1 MNIRKF
7 IGGTSRDAL
16 RLVREALGADAVVLS
31 NRTLDDGS
39 VEIVAL
45 ADRDLAAIAPA
56 DAAAAQGLGGSG
68 AQGGQGGPFAQPS
81 AAMTQMPRTPRAAS
95 GAAPAALAAPIG
107 GANPYASGMPDVFSS
122 VFGASPEVGAEK
134 GGANADADAD
144 GDHAADTAVSLGQEA
159 SAASAAIAPLS
170 PSSRAA
176 AGQQA
181 AQSPMPATLQST
193 MQAAQLA
200 QQAMPGQQTPLQMA
214 LQAATESL
222 ATPAFAPSFASTAP
236 AANASAPAVARE
248 AAARLEQAAAAHTSD
263 VPRTMAESNPWLID
277 HARRIANQQNAPR
290 VPAMTPATAAARGL
304 GNVADPV
311 LPPDV
316 DASTPDWA
324 LEAAH
329 VAARR
334 AAQRLG
340 HGPEAAGP
348 APTSSKNADAAQTVS
363 EAIRARIEQVVNETV
378 MNELAS
384 MRGMMEEQFA
394 GLLWGERQ
402 RRSPVQGALTKQ
414 LFAAGF
420 SAQLVKMMIDRLPE
434 VETEEAGMEW
444 LQSVLESNLPVLEDE
459 EALMERGGVFAL
471 MGPTGVG
478 KTTTTAKL
486 AARCVMRFGASKVAL
501 LTTDSYRIGGHE
513 QLRIFGKILG
523 VSVHAVR
530 DGADLQLALTELK
543 NKHIVLIDTIG
554 MSQRDRA
561 VADQIAMLCGAGR
574 PVRRLLLLS
583 ATNHGDTLNEVVQA
597 YQSENA
603 PLTGCILTKLD
614 EATNLGSA
622 LDTVLRYKLP
632 VHYVSTGQ
640 KVPENLYVATRRFLI
655 RSAFCIP
662 RESSPFVPH
671 EDDIPALLSALSTR
685 SNSQAPEVRFG

>member
-45 ADRDLAAIAPA
+45 ADSDLAAIAPA
-56 DAAAAQGLGGSG
+56 DAAAAAGQPLASATKLGR
-68 AQGGQGGPFAQPS
+68 P
-81 AAMTQMPRTPRAAS
+81 AAFPGTSTP
-95 GAAPAALAAPIG
+95 GAAAAAG
-107 GANPYASGMPDVFSS
+107 GANPYAGGVPDVFSS
-122 VFGASPEVGAEK
+122 VFGASPEVGAQPGAALPWADASDDSDDDGDDAAVSIAFEGMQK
-134 GGANADADAD
+134 PAVYGTPAQTGPAGMPGQTQHAAAPMSGAHANVAANA
-144 GDHAADTAVSLGQEA
+144 AAAGATAAAAQ
-159 SAASAAIAPLS
+159 SAASPIPPL
-170 PSSRAA
+170 A
-176 AGQQA
+176 AGA
-181 AQSPMPATLQST
+181 ART
-193 MQAAQLA
+193 AQRPLA
-200 QQAMPGQQTPLQMA
+200 P
-214 LQAATESL
+214 
-222 ATPAFAPSFASTAP
+222 
-236 AANASAPAVARE
+236 RE
-248 AAARLEQAAAAHTSD
+248 AAAMLEQAAAQSILPDPPPIA
-263 VPRTMAESNPWLID
+263 PRGQRTMAETNPWLID
-277 HARRIANQQNAPR
+277 HARRIANQQE
-290 VPAMTPATAAARGL
+290 AARAAGISPADAIAKGL
-304 GNVADPV
+304 GMPADPI

-316 DASTPDWA
+316 DASTPEWA
-324 LEAAH
+324 REAAE

-334 AAQRLG
+334 AAARLG
-340 HGPEAAGP
+340 HGPEAVGPAPSAASANDAGAAGP
-348 APTSSKNADAAQTVS
+348 AANAAQTVS
-363 EAIRARIEQVVNETV
+363 EAIRTRIEQVVNETV
-378 MNELAS
+378 MHELAS

-420 SAQLVKMMIDRLPE
+420 SAQLVKMMIDRMPA
-434 VETEEAGMEW
+434 VETDEAGMEW
-444 LQSVLESNLPVLEDE
+444 IQSVLESNLPVLENE

-486 AARCVMRFGASKVAL
+486 AARCVMRFGASRVAL

-574 PVRRLLLLS
+574 PVQRLLLLS
-583 ATNHGDTLNEVVQA
+583 ATSHGDTLNEVVQA
-597 YQSENA
+597 YQSSPDKA

-640 KVPENLYVATRRFLI
+640 KVPENLYVATRRFLV
-655 RSAFCIP
+655 RSAFCVP
-662 RESSPFVPH
+662 REHSPFVPH
-671 EDDIPALLSALSTR
+671 EDDIPALLSALSLRTG
-685 SNSQAPEVRFG
+685 SQSPEVQFG

>member
-31 NRTLDDGS
+31 NRALDDGT

-45 ADRDLAAIAPA
+45 ADSDLAAITPA
-56 DAAAAQGLGGSG
+56 DAAKLGSSQLQ
-68 AQGGQGGPFAQPS
+68 ALA
-81 AAMTQMPRTPRAAS
+81 PRTQRPALPSMSNPAAGAAS
-95 GAAPAALAAPIG
+95 NAPAAPASFG
-107 GANPYASGMPDVFSS
+107 NPYASGGMPDVFSS
-122 VFGASPEVGAEK
+122 VFGASPEVGAEE
-134 GGANADADAD
+134 GALSADAQNDHDDAD
-144 GDHAADTAVSLGQEA
+144 HADDIAVSLAQTTPPKPAKPIAEAMEAALGSA
-159 SAASAAIAPLS
+159 SAQPFAA
-170 PSSRAA
+170 SRAA
-176 AGQQA
+176 AGQA
-181 AQSPMPATLQST
+181 AQQST
-193 MQAAQLA
+193 MPPTAQTMAGHAASPFGTFPSNGANRPASNQAA
-200 QQAMPGQQTPLQMA
+200 
-214 LQAATESL
+214 
-222 ATPAFAPSFASTAP
+222 
-236 AANASAPAVARE
+236 ARE
-248 AAARLEQAAAAHTSD
+248 AAAMLEQAVANPFGEPASA
-263 VPRTMAESNPWLID
+263 PRTMAETNPWLLD
-277 HARRIANQQNAPR
+277 HARRIASQQNQPDNGRLPGMSPSA
-290 VPAMTPATAAARGL
+290 AMAKGL
-304 GNVADPV
+304 GMTADPV
-311 LPPDV
+311 HPADV
-316 DASTPDWA
+316 EASQPQWA

-329 VAARR
+329 AAARR
-334 AAQRLG
+334 AARSIGQ
-340 HGPEAAGP
+340 GPEAAGP
-348 APTSSKNADAAQTVS
+348 APGPQAAAAAAAAASNTAQTVS
-363 EAIRARIEQVVNETV
+363 EAIRSRIEQVVNETV

-420 SAQLVKMMIDRLPE
+420 SAQLVKMMIERLPA

-561 VADQIAMLCGAGR
+561 VADQIAMLCGTGR
-574 PVRRLLLLS
+574 PVQRLLLLS

-597 YQSENA
+597 YQSGPDES

-614 EATNLGSA
+614 EATNLGST

-655 RSAFCIP
+655 RSAFCVP
-662 RESSPFVPH
+662 RDRSPFVPH
-671 EDDIPALLSALSTR
+671 EDDIPALLSALSNR